1 MNEMIFL
8 VEEDP
13 EGGYTARALGYP
25 IFTEADTEEELK
37 TSVFA
42 ALRCNFD
49 NEADIPKIVRLHF
62 VREQIIVNAKD
73 SEGHFWQGVVQT
85 AGSPWI

>member
-13 EGGYTARALGYP
+13 EGGYTARALGHP

-37 TSVFA
+37 AAVFD
-42 ALRCNFD
+42 ALRCHFD
-49 NEADIPKIVRLHF
+49 DQADMPKIIRLHF
-62 VREQIIVNAKD
+62 VREQIIVNA
-73 SEGHFWQGVVQT
+73 
-85 AGSPWI
+85 